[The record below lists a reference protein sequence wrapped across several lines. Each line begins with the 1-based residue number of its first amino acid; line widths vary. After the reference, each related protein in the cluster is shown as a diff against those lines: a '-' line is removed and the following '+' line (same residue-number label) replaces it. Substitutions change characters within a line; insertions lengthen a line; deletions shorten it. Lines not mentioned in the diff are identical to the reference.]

1 VEVKE
6 SKCGIEIK
14 CVLVAP
20 GLPSFNGIKSMY
32 VAQACL
38 FHWNYP
44 KKIFILSVTCRAADK
59 LLHSAYD
66 LFFLIVKLIVILI
79 MA

>member
-1 VEVKE
+1 VTPLLQVEVKE

-20 GLPSFNGIKSMY
+20 GHLSFNGIKSMY

-44 KKIFILSVTCRAADK
+44 KKN
-59 LLHSAYD
+59 LHVECD
-66 LFFLIVKLIVILI
+66 
-79 MA
+79 M